1 LTETTLRLACGGAP
15 ERLETS
21 TSSSAAADAVA
32 VSLDALPGVLKRVG
46 CSATARTVL
55 DAITSLDAFLSD
67 LDTTA
72 ITLPQVLAIY
82 RYHRDFKASMPPDA
96 VAENTALEL
105 ASSGKSEELT
115 NDVPLSRSKK
125 EFTREGRFTNE
136 SLVLPSVSNI
146 GTVPLSDKDIFRSF
160 QRFDITGDKKL
171 TFLGL
176 KSALELHNDSNKVSD
191 SDIREWLRANDR
203 GGKGYVDL
211 DDYKRIY
218 SHAQKGGTRGPS
230 SASDTYPNSRED
242 ILKK

>member
-1 LTETTLRLACGGAP
+1 M
-15 ERLETS
+15 
-21 TSSSAAADAVA
+21 
-32 VSLDALPGVLKRVG
+32 VLKRVG
-46 CSATARTVL
+46 CSATPRTVL

-67 LDTTA
+67 IDTTA

-82 RYHRDFKASMPPDA
+82 RYHQDFKLSAA
-96 VAENTALEL
+96 AAENPIQEL
-105 ASSGKSEELT
+105 ASSGRSDELQ
-115 NDVPLSRSKK
+115 DDAPLNRSKK
-125 EFTREGRFTNE
+125 EVLREGRVTNE

-146 GTVPLSDKDIFRSF
+146 GTVPLSDKDILRSF

-176 KSALELHNDSNKVSD
+176 KSALELHNDSSKVSD
-191 SDIREWLRANDR
+191 TEIRDWLRTNDR

-218 SHAQKGGTRGPS
+218 HNAQKGGTRAPL
-230 SASDTYPNSRED
+230 SASDSNNISRDD